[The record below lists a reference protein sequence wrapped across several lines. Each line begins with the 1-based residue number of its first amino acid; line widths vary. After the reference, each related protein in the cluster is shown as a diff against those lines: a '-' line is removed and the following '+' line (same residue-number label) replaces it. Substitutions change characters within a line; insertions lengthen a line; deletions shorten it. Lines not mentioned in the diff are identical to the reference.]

1 VELDPAAVGAQTETL
16 VHRYG
21 WRELALYAL
30 GVGAEV
36 ERDLALVYEG
46 RGPTVLPSYAVVPA
60 LAAVRALLPQV
71 GGSPRGHLHASQR
84 VLLHRPLPAHGALRT
99 RGRLVGLHDMRRF
112 AQSTIATRSEDESGA
127 LVAETEWVVFHT
139 ADTVRG
145 GEPPPRRRAVR
156 PPSRAADFSIC
167 FPISANQAA
176 LYRLNGDDNPLHIDA
191 AIAGEAGYP
200 RPILHG
206 LCVYGMACLAML
218 RAGVAPTRIRSMEGQ
233 FRAPVFPGDV
243 LVVALWREGGQ
254 MLLRA
259 HAEQRPDEPALAYGY
274 AEFFDG

>member
-1 VELDPAAVGAQTETL
+1 VELNSAAAGAESETF

-36 ERDLALVYEG
+36 ERDLDLLYEG
-46 RGPTVLPSYAVVPA
+46 RGPTALPTYVVVPA
-60 LAAVRALLPQV
+60 LAAVRALLPQI
-71 GGSPRGHLHASQR
+71 GGSPRGHLHVGQR
-84 VLLHRPLPAHGALRT
+84 VVLHRPLAAQGVLRT
-99 RGRLVGLHDMRRF
+99 RGRLTGIYDMRRF
-112 AQSTIATRSEDESGA
+112 AQSTLVTRSEDDSGA

-139 ADTVRG
+139 ADVVSG

-156 PPSRAADFSIC
+156 PPTRAADFSAR

-176 LYRLNGDDNPLHIDA
+176 LYRLSSDDNPLHIDPVIA
-191 AIAGEAGYP
+191 AEAGYP

-206 LCVYGMACLAML
+206 LCMYGMACLAMV
-218 RAGVAPTRIRSMEGQ
+218 RAGVATERIRSIDGQ

-243 LVVALWREGGQ
+243 LVVELWREGAQ
-254 MLLRA
+254 MRLRA
-259 HAEQRPDEPALAYGY
+259 HTEERPDEPALTYAY
-274 AEFFDG
+274 AELL